1 MVPPGLFRTVSDV
14 RIYVPTSSKFFSA
27 WPNLIIII
35 YKFLEEGGKI
45 ADPMVIHFGYEGN
58 AWHIIDNCRHPQ
70 RLASLSDRVIFFIP
84 NEGMLEPNGPPF
96 RMGQARRRSLPSP
109 SLLRRSSYGG

>member
-14 RIYVPTSSKFFSA
+14 RLYVPTSSKFFSA

-45 ADPMVIHFGYEGN
+45 ADPMNFSFG
-58 AWHIIDNCRHPQ
+58 
-70 RLASLSDRVIFFIP
+70 L
-84 NEGMLEPNGPPF
+84 
-96 RMGQARRRSLPSP
+96 
-109 SLLRRSSYGG
+109 